1 MRKHFFLPAFGAGLW
16 LAVGMATLLGATC
29 AEAAPPANALAY
41 PEELSFATKVVAEVV
56 AEPLADPPESVPPA
70 DDADPGDAPEEA
82 GNKTEEDEEDAEGEA
97 EAEEEA
103 EEPLPT
109 LFAPE
114 WHEYA
119 EGCVTGEFV
128 YTGEVFNNARGGI
141 STKDATRYRGNLDTI
156 LTFDLDRIAGMQDG
170 IFFLYGQEGHGRG
183 ITGEFVG
190 DYQTLSNIDAPNFTQ
205 VSEYWWLQPLADG
218 LVTFKIGKQD
228 TNADFAVLDAAAS
241 FIQSSFGFPPNIPLA
256 TFPNPGLGSAVYLTP
271 NEEWWFG
278 CGVFD
283 GAPDGRTWGFSD
295 LGRGGALSLYEA
307 IYRPAFAEGRLPG
320 GYHVGGWYHSAEVNE
335 IATGDPHSGNHGLY
349 LLAEQFVWNESTDPE
364 DDQGLAIFGQ
374 ASWAPEEW
382 NEISEYYGGGL
393 LYKGLLRGRDNDYV
407 GLAVVRCAVQP
418 AASKPERPLG
428 SVNPSRATAHPQPA
442 ISGRWSDGRDG
453 RRAVLPRRNLAV
465 DASAARHS
473 VYRHPQRHR
482 ARCSGRG
489 RAIPNGAVSRSPSPD
504 PSHKG
509 EGRTWA

>member
-1 MRKHFFLPAFGAGLW
+1 MLKHLSLRVPGTGIW
-16 LAVGMATLLGATC
+16 LAPFLATLLGSTC
-29 AEAAPPANALAY
+29 AGAAPSANALAY
-41 PEELSFATKVVAEVV
+41 PAELSFATEIAAE
-56 AEPLADPPESVPPA
+56 EEIESLADGPESDFPA
-70 DDADPGDAPEEA
+70 DEA
-82 GNKTEEDEEDAEGEA
+82 ANDETSDEAEEDEEEA
-97 EAEEEA
+97 SDEEEKIEK

-119 EGCVTGEFV
+119 DGCVTGEFV

-156 LTFDLDRIAGMQDG
+156 LTFDLDRIAGLQDG

-205 VSEYWWLQPLADG
+205 VSEYWWLQPVADG

-228 TNADFAVLDAAAS
+228 CNADFAALDAASS

-271 NEEWWFG
+271 NDEWWFG

-283 GAPDGRTWGFSD
+283 GASDGRMWGFSD

-320 GYHVGGWYHSAEVNE
+320 GYHAGAWYHSAEVNG
-335 IATGDPHSGNHGLY
+335 IATGAPHSGNHGFY

-407 GLAVVRCAVQP
+407 GLAVAHARFSPQLLSPNVLSVQSIHRGQMHTLVPLAAGDGAMVETAVELFYLAEVLPWVQVQP
-418 AASKPERPLG
+418 DIQYIATPSGTERD
-428 SVNPSRATAHPQPA
+428 A
-442 ISGRWSDGRDG
+442 
-453 RRAVLPRRNLAV
+453 LAV
-465 DASAARHS
+465 GVRFQMAL
-473 VYRHPQRHR
+473 
-482 ARCSGRG
+482 
-489 RAIPNGAVSRSPSPD
+489 
-504 PSHKG
+504 
-509 EGRTWA
+509 